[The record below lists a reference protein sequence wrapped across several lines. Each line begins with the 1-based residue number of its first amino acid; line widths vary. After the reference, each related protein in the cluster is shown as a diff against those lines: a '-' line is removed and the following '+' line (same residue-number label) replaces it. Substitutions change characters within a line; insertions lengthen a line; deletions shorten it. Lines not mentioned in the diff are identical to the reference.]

1 MISFDVDSLYTNV
14 PVYEAIDITLD
25 MLFKRSSPP
34 LIPFNISQLK
44 LLEFAVCNVPF
55 QFLHKNYVQC
65 NGIAM
70 GSPLGP
76 ILADIFISNLE
87 IKLNKL

>member
-1 MISFDVDSLYTNV
+1 
-14 PVYEAIDITLD
+14 VYEAIDIILD
-25 MLFKRSSPP
+25 MLFKTSSPP
-34 LIPFNISQLK
+34 PVPFNSSQLK
-44 LLEFAVCNVPF
+44 LLKFAVCYVPF
-55 QFLHKNYVQC
+55 QFLHKNDVQF
-65 NGIAM
+65 NRIAM

>member
-34 LIPFNISQLK
+34 PVPFNRSQLK
-44 LLEFAVCNVPF
+44 LLEFAVV
-55 QFLHKNYVQC
+55 QFNR
-65 NGIAM
+65 IAM

-76 ILADIFISNLE
+76 ILADIFISILE